1 MALDGIRE
9 ELYEG
14 FVQAYRTL
22 VPEQKDRIP
31 MSPEAA
37 AFALITALPIL
48 FMAYLARRP
57 DTYLTRLLLLPL
69 TIMGLV
75 SSAYRYYCVTPILNV
90 YNWAVSL
97 HAAVAIAK
105 ALQYA
110 LTPEGILKRDEIA
123 PGVKAPP
130 PKLNGKANGKAPHQN
145 GDAHGPDEA
154 EKHNAAADAGPGGD
168 DSEQLPPP
176 NVPSG
181 PSWAPAWLHD
191 AVELLITMRGLK
203 YKFGHGVH
211 IPHETRPLER
221 GPFLRATLRL
231 FITKFLIVDFLE
243 TCIKLFPGVGS
254 PFGGS
259 MIYPELPTAQRL
271 LVALAIHAMTGTAI
285 VIGFEMVYY
294 LITLIAVGL
303 LHSDPI
309 YWPPVLDGPHLAESM
324 HQLWSTSWHQMLRNT
339 FVTYGGIPGLVLG
352 REIGRFIGG
361 EKGAKVVG
369 NSLAVVGTFLA
380 SGLFHEVSMSAM
392 GRGWDNAPIIFFA
405 MQAPILFLE
414 RAWRVVTGK
423 RVGGWPGRLWVYF
436 VMFVLA
442 QPMVNSWH
450 RRGLGGGLVIPY
462 FVSPTK
468 IAFHFLGVRGF
479 DFSRTTP

>member
-1 MALDGIRE
+1 MVLDALRE
-9 ELYEG
+9 ELSAG
-14 FVQAYRTL
+14 ALQAYRTL
-22 VPEQKDRIP
+22 VPEQQDRIP

-57 DTYLTRLLLLPL
+57 DTYLIRLLLLPL

-123 PGVKAPP
+123 PGVKAP
-130 PKLNGKANGKAPHQN
+130 ANGKAPQQN
-145 GDAHGPDEA
+145 GNGHAPDEA

-168 DSEQLPPP
+168 DSEALPPP
-176 NVPSG
+176 SVPSG

-211 IPHETRPLER
+211 IPRETRPLAR
-221 GPFLRATLRL
+221 GPFLRATARL
-231 FITKFLIVDFLE
+231 FLAKFLIVDFLE

-259 MIYPELPTAQRL
+259 MVYPELPTAQRV

-303 LHSDPI
+303 LDSDPI

-339 FVTYGGIPGLVLG
+339 FVTYGGVPGLVLG
-352 REIGRFIGG
+352 RTLGRAVGG
-361 EKGAKVVG
+361 DKGAKALG
-369 NSLAVVGTFLA
+369 NALAVVGTFFA

-414 RAWRVVTGK
+414 RAWRAVTGK

-450 RRGLGGGLVIPY
+450 RRGLGGGLVIPP
-462 FVSPTK
+462 FISPTK
-468 IAFHFLGVRGF
+468 LVFRLLGVHGF
-479 DFSRTTP
+479 EFARKTP

>member
-1 MALDGIRE
+1 MEDLKD
-9 ELYEG
+9 ELAEG
-14 FVQAYRTL
+14 FWLAYRTL

-57 DTYLTRLLLLPL
+57 DTYLMRLLLLPM

-90 YNWAVSL
+90 YNWGISL
-97 HAAVAIAK
+97 HVAVAIAK

-123 PGVKAPP
+123 PGIKAPP
-130 PKLNGKANGKAPHQN
+130 PRTNVNGKQTG
-145 GDAHGPDEA
+145 GPEVPDGN
-154 EKHNAAADAGPGGD
+154 EKHAAAAEATPGDKSTDGM
-168 DSEQLPPP
+168 PPP

-181 PSWAPAWLHD
+181 PYWAPAWLHD

-203 YKFGHGVH
+203 YKFGEGVH
-211 IPHETRPLER
+211 IPPETRSLER
-221 GPFLRATLRL
+221 KPFLRETVRR
-231 FITKFLIVDFLE
+231 FVIKFLWVDFLE
-243 TCIKLFPGVGS
+243 SCIKLFPGVGS
-254 PFGGS
+254 PMGGS
-259 MIYPELPTAQRL
+259 MIYPELPTGQRL
-271 LVALAIHAMTGTAI
+271 LVASTIHMLTGSAII
-285 VIGFEMVYY
+285 LGFEMVYY
-294 LITLIAVGL
+294 LVTLIAVGL
-303 LHSDPI
+303 LDSDPI
-309 YWPPVLDGPHLAESM
+309 YWPPVLDGPHRAHSM

-339 FVTYGGIPGLVLG
+339 FITYGGIPGLVLG
-352 REIGRFIGG
+352 RAIGRAVGG
-361 EKGAKVVG
+361 KKGAKTLG
-369 NSLAVVGTFLA
+369 GILAVVGTFFA

-405 MQAPILFLE
+405 IQAPILFLE
-414 RAWRVVTGK
+414 RGWRAVTGR

-450 RRGLGGGLVIPY
+450 RRGLGGGLVIPP
-462 FVSPTK
+462 FASPTK
-468 IAFHFLGVRGF
+468 LMFRLFGVQGF
-479 DFSRTTP
+479 DFGRGTPS